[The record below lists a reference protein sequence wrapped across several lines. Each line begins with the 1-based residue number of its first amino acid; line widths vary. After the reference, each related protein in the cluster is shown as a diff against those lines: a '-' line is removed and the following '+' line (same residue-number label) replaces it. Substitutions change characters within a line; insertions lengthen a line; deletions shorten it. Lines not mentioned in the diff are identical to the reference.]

1 VPDLSVT
8 IARPQAARGDEAMT
22 TVTNMSLVKY
32 ALMTSA
38 ILLIGCQN
46 FGNEGISQRTQVTAT
61 QTPATETVQNA
72 TVAVAGFRCPSPG
85 TTVTYSDGST
95 VRYEGA
101 DQNDPSV
108 CLLTSSDVQQIR
120 LLFNFYRLPAA
131 DEASIRRGFSALW
144 PLEIGK
150 KASFNFIGTSR
161 TGRTFLYRD
170 TWQVERAERIML
182 DGEQRH
188 VLVLTR
194 MQEGMLDNNFSGTET
209 YRYDPQ
215 TGVFLSRTVQVQR
228 GISSARPFEVARL
241 QLQR

>member
-1 VPDLSVT
+1 
-8 IARPQAARGDEAMT
+8 MT

-38 ILLIGCQN
+38 ILLTGCQSS
-46 FGNEGISQRTQVTAT
+46 GNEGSSQRTQVAAT

-95 VRYEGA
+95 VHYEGA

-108 CLLTSSDVQQIR
+108 CLLTSNDEQKIR
-120 LLFNFYRLPAA
+120 RLFNFYNLPAA

-150 KASFNFIGTSR
+150 KASFNFITTDR

-170 TWQVERAERIML
+170 TWRVERVERVML

-194 MQEGMLDNNFSGTET
+194 MQEGMLGNNFSGTET
-209 YRYDPQ
+209 YQYDPQ
-215 TGVFLSRTVQVQR
+215 TGVLLSRTVQIQR
-228 GISSARPFEVARL
+228 GVSWSRPFEVARI